1 MQFTFCVYEL
11 KDFSCTLF
19 TSHILALYSYLC
31 SFFLGQICP
40 RVKGAVMLTLC
51 EVQFPLFF
59 SSIKTP
65 WFNNNCKS
73 SEKDTMYVYLDFL
86 FAKVG
91 DLLIVGVLRQPFF
104 LLLLS
109 LYILSANVQ
118 FSSSLF
124 GELACIVSKSCCC
137 TSVVLLWQFLSKH
150 VVTSQ

>member
-104 LLLLS
+104 YYYYLC
-109 LYILSANVQ
+109 IFKVPT